1 MEMRYLIGI
10 TGASGSIYGI
20 RLLEVLQGEKACV
33 VTAEGR
39 KIMEYET
46 GKSPDDLSSMADVYD
61 ENDLEAPFS
70 SGSNAFDAVIIAPA
84 SMNTVS
90 KIAHGIADNLVTRA
104 ASVALK
110 ERKRLILVPRET
122 PVNAIQ
128 LRNMATL
135 SELGADIV
143 LPSPAF
149 YTKPESVDD
158 CVDFIA
164 GRVLDLLSIEHG
176 LYNRWQGY
184 E

>member
-1 MEMRYLIGI
+1 MRSLVAI

-20 RLLEVLQGEKACV
+20 RILENLPGEKACV
-33 VTAEGR
+33 VTEEGR
-39 KIMEYET
+39 KIMEYEA
-46 GKSPDDLSSMADVYD
+46 GKSIEDLKGLAEIYGED
-61 ENDLEAPFS
+61 ELDAPFS
-70 SGSNAFDAVIIAPA
+70 SGSNAFDVMIIAPA

-149 YTKPESVDD
+149 YTKPESVED

-164 GRVLDLLSIEHG
+164 GKVLDLLSIEHT

-184 E
+184 

>member
-84 SMNTVS
+84 SMNTIA
-90 KIAHGIADNLVTRA
+90 KIAHGISDNLITRA
-104 ASVALK
+104 AAVALK
-110 ERKRLILVPRET
+110 ERKRLILLPRET

-128 LRNMATL
+128 LRNMAGL
-135 SELGADIV
+135 SELGCDIV
-143 LPSPAF
+143 LPAPAF
-149 YTKPESVDD
+149 YTKPETVED
-158 CVDFIA
+158 CVDFVV
-164 GRVLDLLSIEHG
+164 GRVLDILGIEHR
-176 LYNRWQGY
+176 LYPRWKG
-184 E
+184 